1 VTAALAVAEIGERSE
16 TRCIGKDT
24 RMAILELVQPQ
35 PDWMGALGVALTRPP
50 GVPERR
56 SGDDPWLADPD
67 GRPRRI
73 SDDLAWFR
81 QALDDPPEAGL
92 RPLDATA
99 TVGAW
104 ESGDGELVARLARLR
119 DRGVLDAA
127 GFLLH
132 DPDPA
137 LG

>member
-1 VTAALAVAEIGERSE
+1 MPL
-16 TRCIGKDT
+16 
-24 RMAILELVQPQ
+24 LELVKSE
-35 PDWMGALGVALTRPP
+35 PDWVGALHVTLVRPP

-56 SGDDPWLADPD
+56 GEDDPWMPQGD
-67 GRPRRI
+67 RPRRI

-81 QALDDPPEAGL
+81 DAIDEPDEHGL
-92 RPLDATA
+92 ESLGETA

-104 ESGDGELVARLARLR
+104 RPAGDEGLQRLQRLR

-132 DPDPA
+132 DVEVPVH
-137 LG
+137 